1 MGWKCLPQLHTIVLM
16 YTNYECVY
24 ITGYKERRVQ
34 RARQVA
40 RGAGGGARGRA
51 PASPAAR
58 RRAVTATRRRAT

>member
-1 MGWKCLPQLHTIVLM
+1 M